1 MTLVTHGIVFPM
13 KKSVQILSQSI
24 PPPPNVGHCN
34 DPPQTRSTSRHSPVA
49 TDQETARLIAHPP
62 KVSHHNDP
70 SSTWYSAPHE
80 TVTTN
85 I

>member
-1 MTLVTHGIVFPM
+1 MWAIAT
-13 KKSVQILSQSI
+13 ILLKQ
-24 PPPPNVGHCN
+24 GL
-34 DPPQTRSTSRHSPVA
+34 PVA
-49 TDQETARLIAHPP
+49 IHHAVTTDQKTAQLIAHPP